1 MRSASG
7 NRLAKGGGRRVLLAA
22 AAAVLAVCAA
32 LGSSTGPRPAALTD
46 PPVARLAP
54 GSVPTLSAARLAR
67 STVVWSGGPT
77 TAATGETVNVFVSA
91 GLPPELGTPQTWA
104 DFVAGLIHGPEISSL
119 TVYIATLE
127 EVEDVCGGQALGCY
141 GPDRMISMG
150 ETMYG
155 VTAAEVVRHE
165 YGHHIAYHRL
175 NPPWTAID
183 WGPKHWASAQNVCAR
198 AAAGS
203 VYPGDEGYQ
212 YRLNPG
218 EGWAET
224 YRLLDERRAGVTG
237 SGWQIV
243 DQSFY
248 PDDPALLAAERD
260 VAQPWATT
268 RTTSFRNRFAAGGK
282 RLWTIPL
289 ATPLDGTA
297 EINISL
303 PRGALHKVAL
313 VDPARKSVVATGL
326 WASRTVQR
334 IVTNVCGQR
343 ALTLRITQKG
353 AFGRVRVVAR
363 LP

>member
-1 MRSASG
+1 MLIAAS
-7 NRLAKGGGRRVLLAA
+7 AA
-22 AAAVLAVCAA
+22 ALAVFAALAGSAGARDAAVAA
-32 LGSSTGPRPAALTD
+32 DVS
-46 PPVARLAP
+46 VARLAH
-54 GSVPTLSAARLAR
+54 GSGPTLSPARLAR
-67 STVVWSGGPT
+67 SAVVWGGGPT

-91 GLPPELGTPQTWA
+91 ALPPELGTPQTWA
-104 DFVAGLIHGPEISSL
+104 DFVAGLIHGPEVSSL
-119 TVYIATLE
+119 TVYIATLA
-127 EVEDVCGGQALGCY
+127 EVEDICGGEALGCY

-165 YGHHIAYHRL
+165 YGHHIAYHRQS
-175 NPPWTAID
+175 PPWTAID
-183 WGPKHWASAQNVCAR
+183 WGPKNWASAQNVCAR

-203 VYPGDEGYQ
+203 VFPGDEGYQ

-260 VAQPWATT
+260 VVQPWTTT
-268 RTTSFRNRFAAGGK
+268 RTASYRNRFAAGGK
-282 RLWTIPL
+282 RLWKIPL
-289 ATPLDGTA
+289 VTPLDGTA
-297 EINISL
+297 ELTVSL
-303 PRGALHKVAL
+303 PRGGLYKVAL
-313 VDPARKSVVATGL
+313 VDPARKTVVATGL